1 MKIGKYKLTNPKR
14 FVIFIL
20 SLIFIVSYI
29 CLIFHTNKVCVE
41 KMEENLRI
49 SEELKKSILIEV
61 DTEEIENESLPEDF
75 LDDFNSTTITKETV
89 IEPEFNDLGSF
100 TVTAYCCCKD
110 CCGKEPTHPA
120 YGITASGKRATEGRT
135 IAVDP
140 SVIPLG
146 TTVYLNGVPYVA
158 EDTGSA
164 IKGKKIDLFIND
176 HQRAK
181 VFGVQEMEVK
191 I

>member
-1 MKIGKYKLTNPKR
+1 MKIGRYKLTNPKR

-20 SLIFIVSYI
+20 IVIFIITFISLVFY
-29 CLIFHTNKVCVE
+29 TNNVCVE

-49 SEELKKSILIEV
+49 SEELQNSILIEV
-61 DTEEIENESLPEDF
+61 DAEEIKDESLPEPTIEE
-75 LDDFNSTTITKETV
+75 TTTTV
-89 IEPEFNDLGSF
+89 IIEEPEFKDLGSF

-140 SVIPLG
+140 AVIPLG
-146 TTVYLNGVPYVA
+146 TVVYLNNVPYIA

-176 HQRAK
+176 HQTALE
-181 VFGVQEMEVK
+181 FGVQEMEVK

>member
-20 SLIFIVSYI
+20 VIIFVVINICAIVHI
-29 CLIFHTNKVCVE
+29 NNITTKE
-41 KMEENLRI
+41 I
-49 SEELKKSILIEV
+49 KSVIMTEV
-61 DTEEIENESLPEDF
+61 KASEIETE
-75 LDDFNSTTITKETV
+75 TILVSSEFIEK
-89 IEPEFNDLGSF
+89 EPELTSLGSF
-100 TVTAYCCCKD
+100 TVTAYCCCKT
-110 CCGKEPTHPA
+110 CCGKEATHPA
-120 YGITASGKRATEGRT
+120 YGITASGTKATEGRT

-140 SVIPLG
+140 NIVSLG
-146 TTVYLNGVPYVA
+146 TTVYLNGIPYVA

-181 VFGVQEMEVK
+181 EFGVQEMEVK

>member
-1 MKIGKYKLTNPKR
+1 
-14 FVIFIL
+14 
-20 SLIFIVSYI
+20 
-29 CLIFHTNKVCVE
+29 
-41 KMEENLRI
+41 MEENLRI

-61 DTEEIENESLPEDF
+61 DAEEIEDESLPEDF
-75 LDDFNSTTITKETV
+75 LDDFNSTIITKETV

-100 TVTAYCCCKD
+100 TVTAYCCCKK
-110 CCGKEPTHPA
+110 CCGKEVNHPD

-140 SVIPLG
+140 AVIPLG
-146 TTVYLNGVPYVA
+146 TVVYLNDVPYVA

>member
-1 MKIGKYKLTNPKR
+1 MKIGKYKLVNPKR
-14 FVIFIL
+14 FIGFCLTIL
-20 SLIFIVSYI
+20 LITGFIVACYHVNKITTTTIDRNKQIEEEVNKASLVSI
-29 CLIFHTNKVCVE
+29 ESTNTTT
-41 KMEENLRI
+41 
-49 SEELKKSILIEV
+49 
-61 DTEEIENESLPEDF
+61 TEEIIE
-75 LDDFNSTTITKETV
+75 
-89 IEPEFNDLGSF
+89 EPELTSLGSF

-110 CCGKEPTHPA
+110 CCGKNPTHPA
-120 YGITASGKRATEGRT
+120 YGITKSGTTATEGRT

-146 TTVYLNGVPYVA
+146 STVYLNDIPYTA

-181 VFGVQEMEVK
+181 IFGVQEMEVK

>member
-1 MKIGKYKLTNPKR
+1 MKKIKKYKLTNPKR
-14 FVIFIL
+14 FVIFITTV
-20 SLIFIVSYI
+20 IFVVVYI
-29 CLIFHTNKVCVE
+29 SAIFQIKTTTEFKVNK
-41 KMEENLRI
+41 NLEI
-49 SEELKKSILIEV
+49 SKEVQNSIAIEV
-61 DTEEIENESLPEDF
+61 E
-75 LDDFNSTTITKETV
+75 TKEISSDFKNLVEIKTK
-89 IEPEFNDLGSF
+89 EPELTSLGSF
-100 TVTAYCCCKD
+100 TVTAYCCCKE

-120 YGITASGKRATEGRT
+120 YGITKSGTKATEGRT

-140 SVIPLG
+140 TVIPLG
-146 TTVYLNGVPYVA
+146 STVYLNDTSYIA

-181 VFGVQEMEVK
+181 IFGVQEMEVK

>member
-1 MKIGKYKLTNPKR
+1 MKNIKKYKLTNPKR
-14 FVIFIL
+14 FVIFISTVIL
-20 SLIFIVSYI
+20 VVVYI
-29 CLIFHTNKVCVE
+29 SALFHIKTITETKINKNLEISKKLQNSTIIEAEAEEISRNFE
-41 KMEENLRI
+41 KATTIETKEP
-49 SEELKKSILIEV
+49 ELKS
-61 DTEEIENESLPEDF
+61 
-75 LDDFNSTTITKETV
+75 
-89 IEPEFNDLGSF
+89 LGSF

-120 YGITASGKRATEGRT
+120 YGITKSGKRATEGRT

-140 SVIPLG
+140 TVIPLG
-146 TTVYLNGVPYVA
+146 STVYLNGTSYIA

-164 IKGKKIDLFIND
+164 IKGNKIDLFINN

-181 VFGVQEMEVK
+181 EFGVQKMEVK

>member
-1 MKIGKYKLTNPKR
+1 MKIGSYKLTNPKR
-14 FVIFIL
+14 FIAFITTVILLVVYISVIFQIKT
-20 SLIFIVSYI
+20 ITETKI
-29 CLIFHTNKVCVE
+29 NK
-41 KMEENLRI
+41 NLEI
-49 SEELKKSILIEV
+49 SEKIQNSIIIEAEAEEISSEFEKVITIETKEPELKS
-61 DTEEIENESLPEDF
+61 
-75 LDDFNSTTITKETV
+75 
-89 IEPEFNDLGSF
+89 LGSF
-100 TVTAYCCCKD
+100 TVTAYCCCKE
-110 CCGKEPTHPA
+110 CCGKSENHPA
-120 YGITASGKRATEGRT
+120 YGITKSGKRATEGRT

-140 SVIPLG
+140 NIIPLG
-146 TTVYLNGVPYVA
+146 TTVYLNNTPYIA

>member
-1 MKIGKYKLTNPKR
+1 MKNIKKYKLVNPKR
-14 FVIFIL
+14 FIAFITMIIFVVIYLLSIL
-20 SLIFIVSYI
+20 HIK
-29 CLIFHTNKVCVE
+29 TTTENKVNKNSEISKEVQNSIIIKAE
-41 KMEENLRI
+41 TKENSSDFENL
-49 SEELKKSILIEV
+49 V
-61 DTEEIENESLPEDF
+61 EIE
-75 LDDFNSTTITKETV
+75 T
-89 IEPEFNDLGSF
+89 IEPELTNLGSF
-100 TVTAYCCCKD
+100 TVTAYCCCKE
-110 CCGKEPTHPA
+110 CCDKEETNPY
-120 YGITASGKRATEGRT
+120 YGITATGTKATEGRT

-140 SVIPLG
+140 DIIPLG
-146 TTVYLNGVPYVA
+146 TTVYLNGTSYVA

>member
-1 MKIGKYKLTNPKR
+1 LTNPKR

-20 SLIFIVSYI
+20 VIIFVVINICAIVHI
-29 CLIFHTNKVCVE
+29 NNITTT
-41 KMEENLRI
+41 KMDRNLEI
-49 SEELKKSILIEV
+49 Q
-61 DTEEIENESLPEDF
+61 EEIKSVIMTEVKASEIE
-75 LDDFNSTTITKETV
+75 TETILVSSEFIEK
-89 IEPEFNDLGSF
+89 EPELTSLGSF
-100 TVTAYCCCKD
+100 TVTAYCCCKT
-110 CCGKEPTHPA
+110 CCGKEATHPA
-120 YGITASGKRATEGRT
+120 YGITASGTKATEGRT

-140 SVIPLG
+140 NIVSLG
-146 TTVYLNGVPYVA
+146 TTVYLNGIPYVA

-181 VFGVQEMEVK
+181 EFGVQEMEVK

>member
-1 MKIGKYKLTNPKR
+1 MKIRKYKLTNPKR

-20 SLIFIVSYI
+20 IVIFIITFISLVFY
-29 CLIFHTNKVCVE
+29 TNKVCVG
-41 KMEENLRI
+41 KTEENLRI
-49 SEELKKSILIEV
+49 SEKLKNSILIEV
-61 DTEEIENESLPEDF
+61 NAEDLKDESLPEDF
-75 LDDFNSTTITKETV
+75 LEDFNITTEEETV
-89 IEPEFNDLGSF
+89 IESKFNDLGSF
-100 TVTAYCCCKD
+100 TVTAYCCCKI
-110 CCGKEPTHPA
+110 CCGKEPEHPA

-140 SVIPLG
+140 AVIPLG
-146 TTVYLNGVPYVA
+146 TTVYLNDVPYVA

>member
-1 MKIGKYKLTNPKR
+1 MKNIKKYKLINPKR
-14 FVIFIL
+14 FVIFISTVIL
-20 SLIFIVSYI
+20 VIVYI
-29 CLIFHTNKVCVE
+29 SALFHIKTITETKINK
-41 KMEENLRI
+41 NLEI
-49 SEELKKSILIEV
+49 SEKLQNSIIIEAEAEEISRNFEKVTTIETKESELKS
-61 DTEEIENESLPEDF
+61 
-75 LDDFNSTTITKETV
+75 
-89 IEPEFNDLGSF
+89 LGSF
-100 TVTAYCCCKD
+100 TVTAYCCCKK

-120 YGITASGKRATEGRT
+120 YGITKSGTKATEGRT

-140 SVIPLG
+140 NIIPLG
-146 TTVYLNGVPYVA
+146 TTVYLNNTPYIA

-164 IKGKKIDLFIND
+164 IKGNKIDLFIND

>member
-1 MKIGKYKLTNPKR
+1 MKNIKKYKLTNPKR
-14 FVIFIL
+14 FVIFI
-20 SLIFIVSYI
+20 SIVVFVIIYI
-29 CLIFHTNKVCVE
+29 SALFHIKTITETKINK
-41 KMEENLRI
+41 NLEI
-49 SEELKKSILIEV
+49 SEKLRNSIIIE
-61 DTEEIENESLPEDF
+61 TEAEEISS
-75 LDDFNSTTITKETV
+75 NSEKATTIEIK
-89 IEPEFNDLGSF
+89 EPELTSLGSF

-120 YGITASGKRATEGRT
+120 YGITKSGTKATEGKT

-140 SVIPLG
+140 TVIPLG
-146 TTVYLNGVPYVA
+146 TTVYLNDKSYIA

-191 I
+191 L

>member
-1 MKIGKYKLTNPKR
+1 MKKLKIVNPFRFTIFCLCVIITITVVCCSHINKINTENFKR
-14 FVIFIL
+14 AEKISREIEKAQIL
-20 SLIFIVSYI
+20 SEEEQEALERFIQEEETEI
-29 CLIFHTNKVCVE
+29 NKVSKTLEDIIVNTP
-41 KMEENLRI
+41 KTQNLG
-49 SEELKKSILIEV
+49 V
-61 DTEEIENESLPEDF
+61 
-75 LDDFNSTTITKETV
+75 
-89 IEPEFNDLGSF
+89 F
-100 TVTAYCCCKD
+100 TVTAYCCCKE
-110 CCGKEPTHPA
+110 CCGKDSTHPA
-120 YGITASGKRATEGRT
+120 YGITKSGKRATEGRT

-146 TTVYLNGVPYVA
+146 STVYLNNIPYIA

-191 I
+191 L